1 MCRETRNDLFS
12 NQNKEPKMLPMFLPL
27 PMMGVNHDQNCELA
41 HAVARRLLADL
52 IAKKEV
58 LAGQIEAKEG
68 QLRAFHDQID
78 AMRSDVEVQLPKL
91 LKPVFKNLGL
101 NPNDWTAHIYDLRKA
116 EGLLLIDL
124 HNKTDKGQHKQVDV
138 PMPETMKSK
147 CVEWAKAR
155 TEQSAL
161 EKQSNVLHNSISARF
176 KKMEVALYDLMMQ
189 RQAEAFLAKLPKRTL
204 AKLKAIAKGE

>member
-1 MCRETRNDLFS
+1 
-12 NQNKEPKMLPMFLPL
+12 MLPMLF
-27 PMMGVNHDQNCELA
+27 PMMGAYHGHDQNYELA
-41 HAVARRLLADL
+41 RAVIRRLLADL

-78 AMRSDVEVQLPKL
+78 AMRSDAEAQLPKL

-138 PMPETMKSK
+138 PMPEPMKSK
-147 CVEWAKAR
+147 CIEWAKAR

-161 EKQSNVLHNSISARF
+161 EKQSNVLHNSGAARA
-176 KKMEVALYDLMMQ
+176 KKLEEALYDLMMQ
-189 RQAEAFLAKLPKRTL
+189 RQADAFIAKLPKKAL
-204 AKLKAIAKGE
+204 DNLKDIAKGE